1 MNAIKAVFDEVAS
14 QKVQGVGTTFNRFS
28 DNGNFYLVIADSVI
42 FVLLSFRLQIDLFVK
57 GCRHFRRHPFGRKE
71 AVWKRFLR

>member
-42 FVLLSFRLQIDLFVK
+42 FGVTEF
-57 GCRHFRRHPFGRKE
+57 
-71 AVWKRFLR
+71 

>member
-1 MNAIKAVFDEVAS
+1 MLFVEAGVEIAIKLVNGEIKSSDMNAIKAVFDEVAS

-42 FVLLSFRLQIDLFVK
+42 FGVTEF
-57 GCRHFRRHPFGRKE
+57 
-71 AVWKRFLR
+71 